1 MSERWSPTKARSRN
15 IQITRARAR
24 KRNLDLLKE
33 HGSLTLRVVVLGPVF
48 DAGDGTD
55 AHAVVGVMTLC
66 GRSAPYKL
74 EATAGLEVNCQMCQ
88 EIIDVVC
95 EAYE

>member
-1 MSERWSPTKARSRN
+1 MRG
-15 IQITRARAR
+15 Q
-24 KRNLDLLKE
+24 NLALLKE
-33 HGSLTLRVVVLGPVF
+33 HGSLTLRVVVLGPNF

-55 AHAVVGVMTLC
+55 AHAAVGVLTLC
-66 GRSAPYKL
+66 GRGALYKL
-74 EATAGLEVNCQMCQ
+74 EASTGLEVSCAMCQ